1 MVRKIMH
8 PGNTTSHQALNC
20 SRAPDSREP
29 QVTVSTGTP
38 TPRKD
43 SADSVM
49 IADDMQ
55 ATSVTEMMGK
65 ALGRA
70 WRNRIRHGLAP
81 DALADLMKSELLI
94 RNISALVILAIS
106 VQ

>member
-1 MVRKIMH
+1 MH

-20 SRAPDSREP
+20 SRAPDNKEP

-43 SADSVM
+43 RADSVM

-55 ATSVTEMMGK
+55 ATKVTAIIGK
-65 ALGRA
+65 AFGRA
-70 WRNRIRHGLAP
+70 WRNRILHGLAP
-81 DALADLMKSELLI
+81 DAFADLIKSELLI